1 MLILASNSP
10 RRKELLAGLGIPYDV
25 LVIKGIDESY
35 PDDLPA
41 NEVAEYIA
49 RKKAKAYVNDNKLSA
64 RPKGA
69 LSQSEATERIVNCPL
84 DPKGRLPEQELSIIL
99 TADTIV
105 VCDGEILGKPR
116 DAEDACS
123 MLRKLSGKT
132 HQVYTGYCL
141 QKGEKTVSGTVCSDV
156 TFKEL
161 ADEEITHYVNE
172 YKPFDKAGAY
182 GIQEWIGY
190 IGITGIRGSY
200 YNVMGL
206 PVQRIYEELKKIGF
220 SNDF

>member
-1 MLILASNSP
+1 MKIILASNSP

-49 RKKAKAYVNDNKLSA
+49 RKKAKAYVNNNENNSSL
-64 RPKGA
+64 
-69 LSQSEATERIVNCPL
+69 L
-84 DPKGRLPEQELSIIL
+84 L

-141 QKGEKTVSGTVCSDV
+141 QKGDKTVSGTVCSDV

-161 ADEEITHYVNE
+161 SDEEITHYVNE

-220 SNDF
+220 FQ

>member
-1 MLILASNSP
+1 MKLILASNSP

-49 RKKAKAYVNDNKLSA
+49 RKKAQAYEGRRSKVKSQRQNSSEKTSDL
-64 RPKGA
+64 RP
-69 LSQSEATERIVNCPL
+69 STF
-84 DPKGRLPEQELSIIL
+84 DSILL

-141 QKGEKTVSGTVCSDV
+141 QKGDKTVSGTVCSDV

-161 ADEEITHYVNE
+161 SDEEITHYVNE

-220 SNDF
+220 FQ